1 MEGLSGWGGCLH
13 WRRAH
18 GFCSSRPHHWPGPP
32 PLTMDGWVDG
42 APRFLVPPARP
53 GAPGTA
59 PHCFALSP
67 PRSSPTPLPPKPTSW
82 ELQGDTGR
90 PPASVS
96 PSPLH
101 PRPCWWG
108 EAWTLRGVLG
118 DCGGAPGSA
127 SRPIPVLPPPCPSRV
142 PNHFPAVWAAPSQRA
157 LIIDGLAAGLAVCWA
172 EPAHPSESGGR
183 LLSVSPL
190 PGPWCRSH
198 PRLKSGSYRPGRG
211 AGRGRQRWS
220 GSLVSSPCP

>member
-1 MEGLSGWGGCLH
+1 ME
-13 WRRAH
+13 
-18 GFCSSRPHHWPGPP
+18 
-32 PLTMDGWVDG
+32 GWVDG

-67 PRSSPTPLPPKPTSW
+67 PRSSPTPLPPNPTSW
-82 ELQGDTGR
+82 ELQGNTGR

-108 EAWTLRGVLG
+108 EAWTLGGVLG

-142 PNHFPAVWAAPSQRA
+142 PNHFLAVWAAPSQRA
-157 LIIDGLAAGLAVCWA
+157 LIIDGAGSWPGCLLGRARPPFGKWRPVA
-172 EPAHPSESGGR
+172 ECIPP
-183 LLSVSPL
+183 
-190 PGPWCRSH
+190 
-198 PRLKSGSYRPGRG
+198 PR
-211 AGRGRQRWS
+211 
-220 GSLVSSPCP
+220 SLVPLSPQAQVRVLQARKGNW